1 MTSAGVP
8 KYTLGG
14 SDTVTVSTTVEKGQ
28 GVEYDPD
35 NPGKVR
41 PWAAG
46 STTRAGVAKTDG
58 VPPDGNG
65 PDNFAP
71 KRQHIAVAKAP
82 EVARMV
88 FAAAAKKGDPLI
100 AAADGQVTPGDST
113 VGVLALVGWCQG
125 SDDKTDPYGVEA
137 GAVGHVELA

>member
-14 SDTVTVSTTVEKGQ
+14 SDTVTVSVPVIKGQ
-28 GVEYDPD
+28 GVETDPD

-41 PWAAG
+41 PWSAN
-46 STTRAGVAKTDG
+46 STTRQGVAKTDG
-58 VPPDGNG
+58 VPPASNG

-82 EVARMV
+82 EVQRMV
-88 FAAAAKKGDPLI
+88 FAAAAKKGDPLV
-100 AAADGQVTPGDST
+100 AAAGGRVTKDLSATGLT
-113 VGVLALVGWCQG
+113 LVGYCQG
-125 SDDKTDPYGVEA
+125 SDNSLDPISVEA
-137 GAVGHVELA
+137 GAVGHVELK

>member
-14 SDTVTVSTTVEKGQ
+14 SDTVTVSTTVRKGQ
-28 GVEYDPD
+28 GVEIDPD

-41 PWAAG
+41 PWSAG
-46 STTRAGVAKTDG
+46 STTRQGVAKTDG

-82 EVARMV
+82 EVQRMV
-88 FAAAAKKGDPLI
+88 FAAAAAKGDPLV
-100 AAADGQVTPGDST
+100 AASDGRVTPSETADALT
-113 VGVLALVGWCQG
+113 LVGYCQG
-125 SDDKTDPYGVEA
+125 GDATGDPFNVAA
-137 GAVGHVELA
+137 GAVGHVELK